1 MHTKEYYIEQLT
13 DLGVDPKTCGLLD
26 GFESCT
32 LDQLQ
37 DIFDRAEEADAI
49 STLSMLDA
57 LPDEAYD
64 PQDHLENGR
73 FQW

>member
-37 DIFDRAEEADAI
+37 DLFDRAEEADALGN
-49 STLSMLDA
+49 TD
-57 LPDEAYD
+57 LPDEAFD
-64 PQDHLENGR
+64 PQDQMEYGR